1 MTAMRT
7 KIYLGGFIL
16 APALALLILL
26 TLFSFNMW
34 MFLTLLLLFSFG
46 VVFGPF
52 FLGEGPE

>member
-7 KIYLGGFIL
+7 KIYLGGFIA
-16 APALALLILL
+16 APILALLILL

-34 MFLTLLLLFSFG
+34 IFLTLVLLFSFG

-52 FLGEGPE
+52 FLEGKPE